1 MRRVRDTWPSWNTGG
16 SGTWK
21 QGQNGDRRTWGGL
34 GPLSLS
40 GGGSGTAR
48 TTNPGAGGT
57 DRLAWGVRDLLAR
70 SLGSWGAILTQL
82 TLQHRQPRVKS
93 NKSSTSA
100 APPLINLSSVPTL
113 RSRHYF
119 SLTLLGLAPNSEKTK
134 TSRLP
139 WWLSGKE
146 SAGQCSRHRFDPWS
160 RKIPCAL
167 EQRSHCAT
175 LLRLC
180 SRSQRPQL

>member
-1 MRRVRDTWPSWNTGG
+1 MC
-16 SGTWK
+16 
-21 QGQNGDRRTWGGL
+21 L

-40 GGGSGTAR
+40 GRGSGSTR

-57 DRLAWGVRDLLAR
+57 NRLAWGVRDLLAR
-70 SLGSWGAILTQL
+70 SSGSWGAILTQL
-82 TLQHRQPRVKS
+82 TLQRQQPRVKS

-113 RSRHYF
+113 GGRHYF
-119 SLTLLGLAPNSEKTK
+119 SLTLLGLRLAPNSEKTR

-146 SAGQCSRHRFDPWS
+146 SAGQCSRHRFDPQS

-175 LLRLC
+175 LPRLC
-180 SRSQRPQL
+180 LRAQRPQL